1 MSKKTTVITL
11 LILTAVMA
19 TAPLFMLK
27 DAEFGGADDA
37 AGGIVEEIQGKEYE
51 PWFTPVAESLI
62 GQELP
67 GEVESLLFSLQ
78 TGLGVGCIA
87 FVMGRFVERKKWM
100 KDTDKDLA

>member
-11 LILTAVMA
+11 LILTVVMA
-19 TAPLFMLK
+19 ITPLFMLK

-51 PWFTPVAESLI
+51 PWFTPIAESLI
-62 GQELP
+62 GKELP